1 MEGTPSAGEDPDLIM
16 KLNLPLHIQDISQEK
31 KIGLERMR
39 NEDQDD
45 AIDALSVETTT
56 DQIFNPPTEP
66 QIDLEQRKLGLSIV
80 RNLGWSGSNYDDYEY
95 VQI

>member
-1 MEGTPSAGEDPDLIM
+1 MEP
-16 KLNLPLHIQDISQEK
+16 NLALPIQEVSQE
-31 KIGLERMR
+31 LEADFERLR

-45 AIDALSVETTT
+45 SIDAVSVKTTT

-66 QIDLEQRKLGLSIV
+66 RIDLEQRKLGLSIV

-95 VQI
+95 D

>member
-1 MEGTPSAGEDPDLIM
+1 MMEGSPSSGEEPTLI
-16 KLNLPLHIQDISQEK
+16 KEPNLALPLQEADS
-31 KIGLERMR
+31 ERMR

-45 AIDALSVETTT
+45 AIDAISVETTT

-66 QIDLEQRKLGLSIV
+66 QSELEQRKLGLSII

-95 VQI
+95 V

>member
-1 MEGTPSAGEDPDLIM
+1 MEGTPNAGEDPDLIM
-16 KLNLPLHIQDISQEK
+16 KPNLSLHIQEISQKLKVDSEK
-31 KIGLERMR
+31 MR

-66 QIDLEQRKLGLSIV
+66 QIDLKQRKLGLSIV

-95 VQI
+95 VKI